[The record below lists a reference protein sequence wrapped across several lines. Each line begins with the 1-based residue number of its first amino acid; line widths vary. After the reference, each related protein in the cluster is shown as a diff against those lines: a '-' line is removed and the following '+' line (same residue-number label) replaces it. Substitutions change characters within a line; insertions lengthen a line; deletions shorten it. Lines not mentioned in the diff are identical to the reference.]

1 MGGMGLFYVPLA
13 LKHSPTPR
21 IEHFALLSGLD
32 AGVRG
37 TLVSAMPLA
46 IYDALGDAQ
55 ATSAVYF
62 LSGIAALCWGLMV
75 PSATR
80 LIPRRWAYTAGC
92 LLYLI
97 GAALAISGL
106 WWAIAAALICNAMA
120 TATIFICLNAYVL
133 DYVERADLGRSQS
146 LQMAYAATPWVVG
159 PMLGVWLYGLWLP
172 APFLLAGAFALAEL
186 TMFWILRLG
195 NGKQI
200 SRARRPAVNPLGYLG
215 RFFRQP
221 RLIAG
226 WTFQVIRSC
235 GWWVYIVYLP
245 IFCVE
250 NGLGDKVGGVA
261 FSISNALLFV
271 APLINRWALR
281 VTLRRAVRLAFAT
294 AAGLLFAATAA
305 AGLPWATVALVF
317 LASLFF
323 FVLDVIGGL
332 PFLMAVRPGERTEM
346 SAVYSSF
353 RDVSGIFTP
362 GIGWLVL
369 FFLPLPGIFAITG
382 LAFLGAWGLAGT
394 LHPRLGV
401 RRPSRGGA
409 V

>member
-1 MGGMGLFYVPLA
+1 MGLRYVPLA

-21 IEHFALLSGLD
+21 IEHFALLTGLD
-32 AGVRG
+32 AAVRG
-37 TLVSAMPLA
+37 LLVSSMPLA

-55 ATSAVYF
+55 GTSAAYF
-62 LSGIAALCWGLMV
+62 LAGIAALSWGLMV
-75 PSATR
+75 PWATR
-80 LIPRRWAYTAGC
+80 LIPRRWAYTVGC
-92 LLYLI
+92 CLYLV
-97 GAALAISGL
+97 GMVLAVSGP
-106 WWAIAAALICNAMA
+106 WWAIALALICNTMAM
-120 TATIFICLNAYVL
+120 ATIFICLNAYVL
-133 DYVERADLGRSQS
+133 DYVERADLGHSQS

-159 PMLGVWLYGLWLP
+159 PMLGVWLYGLWAP
-172 APFLLAGAFALAEL
+172 APFLGAGVFALAQL
-186 TMFWILRLG
+186 VVFWILRLG

-200 SRARRPAVNPLGYLG
+200 ARAKRPTVNPLGYLG

-226 WTFQVIRSC
+226 WTFQVIRSS

-250 NGLGDKVGGVA
+250 NGLGDKLGGIA
-261 FSISNALLFV
+261 FSISNALLFI

-281 VTLRRAVRLAFAT
+281 ATLRRTVRMAFA
-294 AAGLLFAATAA
+294 AAGGLLMASALV

-362 GIGWLVL
+362 GTAWLVL

-409 V
+409 A